1 MLRDLVLRKPPRL
14 MNMKDS
20 LPDSLPDSFASNL
33 PGSQSR
39 SSPNNLPPRG
49 FWKKLYN
56 EKVAKG
62 EILTAL
68 APMADVTDTA
78 FREMMALHSRTG
90 EVGGGPDVTWT
101 EFVAADGLA
110 SPGREVLKRDLEYT
124 EKERPI
130 IAQLFTSSPETM
142 KVAVTLCRELG
153 FDGVDINMGCPVD
166 VIGKQGAGAK
176 LITTPLLAV
185 EIVKAAQEVAG
196 DMPVSVKTRIGY
208 NKVEYRDW
216 LPHLLDTKIPALT
229 LHLRTRKEMSAVPAH
244 WELGREIS
252 DFVRAY
258 AGSVE
263 EGGPLLLGNGD
274 IKSVREGRRL
284 SQEAGFDG
292 FMVGRS
298 VFGCPWF
305 FDEEAFEKGKSKEE
319 MLRISLAHVRL
330 FEKKLGDIKSFA
342 IMKKHYKAY
351 CNGFDGAKELRI
363 KLMECKD
370 GNEIEKTIKE
380 HLHGEGYLKRR

>member
-1 MLRDLVLRKPPRL
+1 MVQGKFLVV
-14 MNMKDS
+14 S
-20 LPDSLPDSFASNL
+20 LQVPM
-33 PGSQSR
+33 QS
-39 SSPNNLPPRG
+39 SLPPRG
-49 FWKKLYN
+49 FWEKLYT

-62 EILTAL
+62 EMLSAL

-78 FREMMALHSRTG
+78 FREMMAKYSRTG
-90 EVGGGPDVTWT
+90 EEGGGPDIMWT

-110 SPGREVLKRDLEYT
+110 SPGREVLKRDLEYI

-130 IAQLFTSSPETM
+130 VAQLFTSNPDTM
-142 KVAVTLCRELG
+142 RVAVTLCRELG

-176 LITTPLLAV
+176 LITMPELAK
-185 EIVKAAQEVAG
+185 EIVRAAQEVAG

-208 NKVEYRDW
+208 NKIEYRDW
-216 LPHLLDTKIPALT
+216 LPHLLDLKIPALT
-229 LHLRTRKEMSAVPAH
+229 LHLRTKKEMSAVPAH
-244 WELGREIS
+244 WELGKEIA
-252 DFVRAY
+252 DFVREY

-263 EGGPLLLGNGD
+263 EGGPILLGNGD
-274 IKSVREGRRL
+274 IKSVKEGKRL
-284 SQEAGFDG
+284 SVEAGFDG
-292 FMVGRS
+292 FMVGRG

-305 FDEEAFEKGKSKEE
+305 FDEKAFEKGKTPEE
-319 MLRISLAHVRL
+319 KLRISLQHVRL

-351 CNGFDGAKELRI
+351 CNGFDGAKELRV

-370 GNEIEKTIKE
+370 GDEIEKTIE
-380 HLHGEGYLKRR
+380 EYLKMENKNTP

>member
-1 MLRDLVLRKPPRL
+1 ME
-14 MNMKDS
+14 
-20 LPDSLPDSFASNL
+20 
-33 PGSQSR
+33 
-39 SSPNNLPPRG
+39 SSHPARC
-49 FWKKLYN
+49 FWEKLAQ
-56 EKVAKG
+56 EKVRG
-62 EILTAL
+62 GRMITAL

-78 FREMMALHSRTG
+78 FREMMAVHSRTG
-90 EVGGGPDVTWT
+90 EEGGGPDVMWT

-130 IAQLFTSSPETM
+130 VAQLFTSSPENM

-176 LITTPLLAV
+176 LITMPELAK
-185 EIVKAAQEVAG
+185 EIVMAAQEVAG

-208 NKVEYRDW
+208 NKIEYKDW
-216 LPHLLDTKIPALT
+216 LPHLLDLKIPALT
-229 LHLRTRKEMSAVPAH
+229 LHLRTKKEMSAVPAH
-244 WELGREIS
+244 WELGKEIA
-252 DFVRAY
+252 DFVREY

-263 EGGPLLLGNGD
+263 DGGPILLGNGD
-274 IKSVREGRRL
+274 IKSVREGRRMAE
-284 SQEAGFDG
+284 EATFDG
-292 FMVGRS
+292 FMVGRG

-305 FDEEAFEKGKSKEE
+305 FDEEVFEKGKTPEE
-319 MLRISLAHVRL
+319 KLRISLQHVRL

-351 CNGFDGAKELRI
+351 CNGFDGAKELRV
-363 KLMECKD
+363 KLMEAKD
-370 GNEIEKTIKE
+370 SGEIEMIIE
-380 HLHGEGYLKRR
+380 DYLKGQ